1 MSSRSAETSF
11 RKLDPAV
18 ASRLPNRSASSRG
31 RIRYSFVIPIL
42 DEEAVLPFLLAELD
56 QLFAKLDGPAEVIFV
71 DDGSRDEGPELV
83 RLHAENDSRYRIV
96 ELSRN
101 FGHQAAITA
110 GMDHAC
116 GGAII
121 VMDADLQ
128 DPPAV
133 VLQMTARWQEGYDIV
148 YARRTARQSENSLK
162 RATAWLFY
170 RTLRKLTA
178 VDIPADVG
186 DFRLIDRSVLNSF
199 QTMRERDRFVRGMFA
214 WMGYRQTSVSFDRP
228 NRAAGDTKYSLA
240 KMMRLAL
247 DGMVGFSDAPLRMV
261 LWIGLIVSAVAML
274 YGLYAMSLKLWHD
287 HLVAGWTS
295 TVVIIAFL
303 CGMNMVMTGIVGL
316 YVGRIH
322 REVKGRPLYLVRS
335 TYGFVGETLSLRSP
349 SRGTEF

>member
-1 MSSRSAETSF
+1 
-11 RKLDPAV
+11 
-18 ASRLPNRSASSRG
+18 
-31 RIRYSFVIPIL
+31 
-42 DEEAVLPFLLAELD
+42 LLLELD
-56 QLFAKLDGPAEVIFV
+56 QLLGKLDGPAEVIFV
-71 DDGSRDEGPELV
+71 DDGSRDEGLALL
-83 RLHAENDSRYRIV
+83 RRHADSDGRYRII

-110 GMDHAC
+110 GMDLSK
-116 GGAII
+116 GAAVV

-133 VLQMTARWQEGYDIV
+133 VLQMIAKWQEGYDIV
-148 YARRTARQSENSLK
+148 YARRTARESETRLK

-170 RTLRKLTA
+170 RTLRSLTA
-178 VDIPADVG
+178 VDIPTDVG

-228 NRAAGDTKYSLA
+228 NRAAGDTKYGFG
-240 KMMRLAL
+240 KMTRLAL
-247 DGMVGFSDAPLRMV
+247 DGVIGFSDAPLRMV
-261 LWIGLIVSAVAML
+261 LWIGLSVSAIAML
-274 YGLYAMSLKLWHD
+274 YGLYVILQKLWRD
-287 HLVAGWTS
+287 HVVTGWTS

-322 REVKGRPLYLVRS
+322 REVKGRPLYLVRN
-335 TYGFVGETLSLRSP
+335 TYGFTGETLSPRHS
-349 SRGTEF
+349 SRDRELP